1 MKGIAAM
8 NVWQMAFDEAR
19 NTPAWKGIFPARR
32 ENIRYTREVKTSSDK
47 WVFRDLCIDLQTDVA
62 QRLAAA
68 DTKPMTISIFADTV
82 YVPKTLSMT
91 LNNIALIIV
100 ARTIEVPEPT
110 TLHLDFNSAFGASL
124 LLFTTKVASNFQV
137 EALMSK
143 PEQVPVAPGQALG
156 VWIKYD
162 HAAQK
167 TKVVEHPTLLGKWFE
182 NGSPLWLMAVS
193 AFQMATVLV
202 TPSVNQAYTLEQAS
216 ALREKANAMLDFI
229 QRCAKDSPPQNAEWQ
244 DLAQESKALTACLTA
259 AVPGGLEC
267 AQAYARL
274 LNRQA
279 SVQERQ
285 RKMKEIRRATDLKN
299 QAPSYEI
306 VKTKVQP
313 AKPQEIKYIRHGAQT
328 IGVKALNGWTRPVR
342 RVTLSGVEIELD
354 ELDRSGFLK
363 TYAGQKDIQELCIHA
378 DTLVIKTR
386 LHFPQTDVFI
396 YCRELY
402 FEGADACLDTQPV
415 ATEYRGALTKDGL
428 DGAKAGDIF
437 LYVQRFATTE
447 EESTRHL
454 RAVGGKGQ
462 DPDEGDLAFSFTQRH
477 LVCITKE
484 QWDGLFSYT
493 NRKVGGSPVA
503 APQWSQYKDYQPATA
518 LDQTRGIVYAE
529 LKVDGRLIDSAGTKE
544 GPGMGGKGPIPGRPG
559 TGGAGGKLSSTLPDQ
574 VASYAD
580 LSGGMSGTRTTST
593 KGGWG
598 GTPDAAYWFL
608 FENKNVNGKVEF
620 VPSVEK
626 HQATVGPDGPAG
638 PEPREPAGPAGSCT
652 AIEQERVSPWL
663 TTINLKTS
671 VHFAKNALASGNT
684 DLAREFLSP
693 YLEGLQAIPA
703 TDKDDALL
711 QLEDEVSSLVE
722 QAIQNVDCFGNPPG
736 WVPMLSLESAV
747 KIYQSILRSS
757 IGEIYTAYYLQ
768 KAWQAKEDRQAAVQN
783 LLGLLTKNTE
793 TTQNALIT
801 TRADVITTI
810 QALRQ
815 LNVEIEEKLL
825 KPLEQIERRLRDDA
839 DYLSGEAEKMA
850 IISASFKIF
859 AAVAKAIPL
868 PEPYQMAAGA
878 VGTVFDVAG
887 DFVKDGGFT
896 DSAFGKLKS
905 GVNDFVTSN
914 SDNFVE
920 QSAKGMDDAL
930 LDAKKDINQLKD
942 KADAASKK
950 KDDLQGA
957 YDEKKKTH
965 DELVKKEK
973 ELLDK
978 KRDLLLYGRGQRKKE
993 EEEQLLNGFKA
1004 FEEQQKKELDKNT
1017 ADYKSRSGE
1026 VTRVE
1031 GEIKKK
1037 ETALKESQALVEKAK
1052 KDNAAKV
1059 KKGIEQVKKIAAG
1072 VETIGKTVN
1081 ELMVSR
1087 SQLNSA
1093 WDKTLAKLMLN
1104 DKEFQ
1109 DVTNQLAV
1117 LNQRKTALATQL
1129 LALKTSLGQQSNQI
1143 SNNLLAINVLGS
1155 QLGGSRD
1162 ALDPVAVAYV
1172 QSISHEA
1179 HQALMLFL
1187 YYVVKAYEYYTVEP
1201 WGKLDQGAQKLFESL
1216 QNVLEPSDQIT
1227 GIDNLSKDEQ
1237 KKLQALL
1244 SKPVSF
1250 KESMLT
1256 QDEFKLLTIVYEKPL
1271 RDMGKRLASQ
1281 LASGSGRLLK
1291 EAPKIVTLAREQL
1304 HELNGRV
1311 RESIVENTIPLS
1323 LTRLRQID
1331 ETSEKQRIGNIKVVK
1346 VQCRKLGKAFPDSIT
1361 FKVSHCG
1368 KSVVRSQ
1375 GKLFAFEPEGGRE
1388 EDRGQ
1393 QSRVVFNTRGGK
1405 TADEDWVIENE
1416 IGILQGKA
1424 LWQPTLD
1431 RQENLLTQF
1440 LSSDAAGAGIT
1451 LSEFRPGVFSDF
1463 ELTVEI
1469 SPPEC
1474 KIELEEIR
1482 LQITTEAGEVPKGQ
1496 KIICVNTSPALAI
1509 PITTSL
1515 KDMSDCS
1522 GGLGNYI
1529 GVFQDMQKMRVSVPE
1544 RYGNYVHKG
1553 WCIDGE
1559 NKPDNGQHCYEVS
1572 KSTYLVANFVQE

>member
-1 MKGIAAM
+1 M
-8 NVWQMAFDEAR
+8 NVWQTAFDEAR

-32 ENIRYTREVKTSSDK
+32 ENILYTREVKTASDK

-82 YVPKTLSMT
+82 YVPKALSMT
-91 LNNIALIIV
+91 LKNIALIIV
-100 ARTIEVPEPT
+100 ARTIEVPEPAI
-110 TLHLDFNSAFGASL
+110 LRLDFSNTFGASL
-124 LLFTTKVASNFQV
+124 MLFTNNVVGDFKV

-143 PEQVPVAPGQALG
+143 PEQLPVTPGQAVG
-156 VWIKYD
+156 VWFKYD

-167 TKVVEHPTLLGKWFE
+167 TKVVEPPALLGRWFE

-202 TPSVNQAYTLEQAS
+202 TPSVNRTYTPEQSS
-216 ALREKANAMLDFI
+216 ALREKAIAMLDFI
-229 QRCAKDSPPQNAEWQ
+229 QRCAKDAPQQNAEWQ
-244 DLAQESKALTACLTA
+244 DLLQESKALSATITASA
-259 AVPGGLEC
+259 SAGLEC
-267 AQAYARL
+267 AQTYARL

-285 RKMKEIRRATDLKN
+285 RKLKEIRRATDLKN

-306 VKTKVQP
+306 VKTKVLP
-313 AKPQEIKYIRHGAQT
+313 PKPEEIKYIRHGAQT
-328 IGVKALNGWTRPVR
+328 IGVKELNGWTRPVR

-378 DTLVIKTR
+378 DTLVIKTK
-386 LHFPQTDVFI
+386 LQFPQTDIFI

-415 ATEYRGALTKDGL
+415 ATEYRGTLTKDGL

-447 EESTRHL
+447 EESTRHF

-477 LVCITKE
+477 LVCMTKD

-493 NRKVGGSPVA
+493 NRKVNGSPVT
-503 APQWSQYKDYQPATA
+503 APEWSQYKDYQPATA

-529 LKVDGRLIDSAGTKE
+529 LKVDGHLVDSAGTKD
-544 GPGMGGKGPIPGRPG
+544 GPGIGGKGPIPGKPG
-559 TGGAGGKLSSTLPDQ
+559 TGGAGGNLSSTLPEQ
-574 VASYAD
+574 LASYAD
-580 LSGGMSGTRTTST
+580 LSGGISGTRITST

-608 FENKNVNGKVEF
+608 FENKQVNGKTEF
-620 VPSVEK
+620 VPTIEK
-626 HQATVGPDGPAG
+626 QQATAGPDGPAG
-638 PEPREPAGPAGSCT
+638 PEPREPTGTAGSCT
-652 AIEQERVSPWL
+652 PLEQARVSPWL
-663 TTINLKTS
+663 TAINLKTA
-671 VHFAKNALASGNT
+671 VQFAKNALASGNA

-693 YLEGLQAIPA
+693 YLEGLEAIPA
-703 TDKDDALL
+703 TDKDDTLL
-711 QLEDEVSSLVE
+711 QMEEEVSSLVE
-722 QAIQNVDCFGNPPG
+722 QAIQNVDYFGNPPG

-747 KIYQSILRSS
+747 KIYQSILKSS

-793 TTQNALIT
+793 TTQKALFT
-801 TRADVITTI
+801 TRGNVITTI

-825 KPLEQIERRLRDDA
+825 KPLGQIERRLRDNA

-914 SDNFVE
+914 TDNFVE

-942 KADAASKK
+942 KADVASRK

-993 EEEQLLNGFKA
+993 EEAELVKGFKA
-1004 FEEQQKKELDKNT
+1004 FEEKQKSELDGST
-1017 ADYKSRSGE
+1017 TDYKAQAGE
-1026 VTRVE
+1026 VTKVE
-1031 GEIKKK
+1031 SEIKRK
-1037 ETALKESQALVEKAK
+1037 ETALKDSQALVEKAK

-1109 DVTNQLAV
+1109 EVTSQLAV

-1155 QLGGSRD
+1155 QLGGSQD
-1162 ALDPVAVAYV
+1162 ALDPAALAYV

-1179 HQALMLFL
+1179 HQTLMQFL

-1227 GIDNLSKDEQ
+1227 GIDNLSEDEQ

-1291 EAPKIVTLAREQL
+1291 EAPKIVTLGKEQL
-1304 HELNGRV
+1304 HELNGRI
-1311 RESIVENTIPLS
+1311 RESIVENTIPVS

-1368 KSVVRSQ
+1368 KSVVRAQ

-1388 EDRGQ
+1388 EERGQ

-1405 TADEDWVIENE
+1405 TADDDWVIEKE

-1424 LWQPTLD
+1424 LWQPTTD

-1440 LSSDAAGAGIT
+1440 LSSDAADAGIT

-1474 KIELEEIR
+1474 RIELEEIR

-1496 KIICVNTSPALAI
+1496 KIICVNTSPDLAI

-1522 GGLGNYI
+1522 GGLGNYV

-1544 RYGNYVHKG
+1544 RYGNYVHTG

-1559 NKPDNGQHCYEVS
+1559 TKPHNGQNYYEVS
-1572 KSTYLVANFVQE
+1572 KSSYLVAHFEEAKPAPK

>member
-1 MKGIAAM
+1 M
-8 NVWQMAFDEAR
+8 Q
-19 NTPAWKGIFPARR
+19 
-32 ENIRYTREVKTSSDK
+32 
-47 WVFRDLCIDLQTDVA
+47 
-62 QRLAAA
+62 
-68 DTKPMTISIFADTV
+68 
-82 YVPKTLSMT
+82 
-91 LNNIALIIV
+91 
-100 ARTIEVPEPT
+100 
-110 TLHLDFNSAFGASL
+110 
-124 LLFTTKVASNFQV
+124 
-137 EALMSK
+137 
-143 PEQVPVAPGQALG
+143 
-156 VWIKYD
+156 
-162 HAAQK
+162 
-167 TKVVEHPTLLGKWFE
+167 
-182 NGSPLWLMAVS
+182 
-193 AFQMATVLV
+193 
-202 TPSVNQAYTLEQAS
+202 
-216 ALREKANAMLDFI
+216 
-229 QRCAKDSPPQNAEWQ
+229 
-244 DLAQESKALTACLTA
+244 
-259 AVPGGLEC
+259 
-267 AQAYARL
+267 
-274 LNRQA
+274 
-279 SVQERQ
+279 
-285 RKMKEIRRATDLKN
+285 EIRRATDLKN

-328 IGVKALNGWTRPVR
+328 IGVKHLNGWTRPVR

-354 ELDRSGFLK
+354 ELDRHGFLK
-363 TYAGQKDIQELCIHA
+363 TYAGQQDIQELCIHA

-386 LHFPQTDVFI
+386 LHFPQTDIFI

-402 FEGADACLDTQPV
+402 FEGADAWLDTQPV
-415 ATEYRGALTKDGL
+415 ATEYRGTLSKDGL
-428 DGAKAGDIF
+428 DGATAGDIY

-447 EESTRHL
+447 DESTKHF

-493 NRKVGGSPVA
+493 NRKVGGSPVT
-503 APQWSQYKDYQPATA
+503 APEWSQHKDYQPATA

-529 LKVDGRLIDSAGTKE
+529 LKVDGRLIDSAGTKD

-559 TGGAGGKLSSTLPDQ
+559 TGGAGGNLSSTVPGQ
-574 VASYAD
+574 MASYVD
-580 LSGGMSGTRTTST
+580 LSGGISGTRITST

-598 GTPDAAYWFL
+598 GTPDVAYWFL
-608 FENKNVNGKVEF
+608 FENKDVNGKTEF
-620 VPSVEK
+620 VPTIEK
-626 HQATVGPDGPAG
+626 QQATTGPDGPAG
-638 PEPREPAGPAGSCT
+638 PEPREPEGSAGSCKP
-652 AIEQERVSPWL
+652 IEPTRASPWL
-663 TTINLKTS
+663 TITNLKTA
-671 VHFAKNALASGNT
+671 VQFAKNALASGST
-684 DLAREFLSP
+684 DQAREFLSP
-693 YLEGLQAIPA
+693 YLEGLQAIAA

-722 QAIQNVDCFGNPPG
+722 QAIQNVDYFGNPPG
-736 WVPMLSLESAV
+736 WVPMLSLESSV
-747 KIYQSILRSS
+747 KIYQSILKSS
-757 IGEIYTAYYLQ
+757 IREIYTAYYLQ
-768 KAWQAKEDRQAAVQN
+768 KAWQAKEDRQAAVRN
-783 LLGLLTKNTE
+783 LLELLTNNTG
-793 TTQNALIT
+793 TTQKALIT

-825 KPLEQIERRLRDDA
+825 KPLEQIERRLRDNA
-839 DYLSGEAEKMA
+839 DYLTGESEKMA

-868 PEPYQMAAGA
+868 PEPYQTAAGA

-914 SDNFVE
+914 TDNFVE

-942 KADAASKK
+942 KADVASKK

-965 DELVKKEK
+965 DELVKQKK

-993 EEEQLLNGFKA
+993 EEQELVKGFKA
-1004 FEEQQKKELDKNT
+1004 FEDQQKKELDNST
-1017 ADYKSRSGE
+1017 VDYKSQAGE
-1026 VTRVE
+1026 VTKVE

-1037 ETALKESQALVEKAK
+1037 ETELKESQALVEKAK

-1059 KKGIEQVKKIAAG
+1059 KKGIEQVKKMAAG

-1093 WDKTLAKLMLN
+1093 WDKTLSKLMLN
-1104 DKEFQ
+1104 DKDFQ
-1109 DVTNQLAV
+1109 DVTSQLAV

-1143 SNNLLAINVLGS
+1143 SNNLLALNVLGS
-1155 QLGGSRD
+1155 QLGGSKD
-1162 ALDPVAVAYV
+1162 ALDPEAIAYV

-1179 HQALMLFL
+1179 HQTLMQFL

-1201 WGKLDQGAQKLFESL
+1201 WGKLDQSAQKLFESL
-1216 QNVLEPSDQIT
+1216 QNLLEPSDQIT
-1227 GIDNLSKDEQ
+1227 GIDNLSEDEQ
-1237 KKLQALL
+1237 KKLRALL
-1244 SKPVSF
+1244 SKPASF

-1271 RDMGKRLASQ
+1271 RDMGNRLASQ

-1291 EAPKIVTLAREQL
+1291 EAPKIVTLGKEQL
-1304 HELNGRV
+1304 HELNGRI
-1311 RESIVENTIPLS
+1311 RESVVENTIPIS

-1346 VQCRKLGKAFPDSIT
+1346 VQCRKLGETFPDSIT

-1375 GKLFAFEPEGGRE
+1375 GKLFAFEPEGGHE
-1388 EDRGQ
+1388 KDRGQ
-1393 QSRVVFNTRGGK
+1393 QSRVVFSTTGGK
-1405 TADEDWVIENE
+1405 TADEEWVVEKE
-1416 IGILQGKA
+1416 IGTLQGKA
-1424 LWQPTLD
+1424 LWQPTAD

-1440 LSSDAAGAGIT
+1440 LNSDAASPGIT
-1451 LSEFRPGVFSDF
+1451 LLEFRPGVFSDF

-1469 SPPEC
+1469 KPPEC
-1474 KIELEEIR
+1474 RIELEEIR

-1496 KIICVNTSPALAI
+1496 KIICVNTSPELAI
-1509 PITTSL
+1509 PITASL

-1522 GGLGNYI
+1522 GGLGNYV
-1529 GVFQDMQKMRVSVPE
+1529 GVFQDMQRMRISVPE
-1544 RYGNYVHKG
+1544 RYGNYVHTG

-1559 NKPDNGQHCYEVS
+1559 NKPHNGQNYYEVS
-1572 KSTYLVANFVQE
+1572 KSSYLVAHFEEQKSPAK